1 MRLKVNE
8 IFYSLQ
14 GEGQWTG
21 TPAVFVRLSG
31 CNLNCDFCDTKYH
44 RYFFEME
51 VLDIVGAVT
60 QYPTYPTDLVV
71 ITGGEPLVQA
81 EALEALVTGLQG
93 WRFQVHLETNGSLPL
108 PEGLKPNWVTVSPKV
123 RPLQITSGDE
133 MKVLFEGGEKV
144 EQWRAEYPNFQ
155 HYFLQPVSGRDI
167 PAIVEYIKA
176 HAHWRLSLQWQRILS
191 IR

>member
-1 MRLKVNE
+1 MTKLRVNE

-21 TPAVFVRLSG
+21 TPAVFIRLSG

-51 VLDIVGAVT
+51 VLDVVGAAS
-60 QYPTYPTDLVV
+60 QYPTDLVV

-81 EALEALVTGLQG
+81 EGLKSLVSGLRG

-108 PEGLKPNWVTVSPKV
+108 PEGMKPDWVTVSPKV

-133 MKVLFEGGEKV
+133 MKVLFESGEKV

-155 HYFLQPVSGRDI
+155 RYFLQPVSGRDI
-167 PAIVEYIKA
+167 PVIVEYIKA
-176 HAHWRLSLQWQRILS
+176 HAHWRLSLQWQRILC